1 MSTGS
6 VTRILDYGV
15 NNLNSV
21 EKAVRHLGYNA
32 EISPRIGDADRL
44 IIPGVGA
51 FGAAMRAISPLAD
64 EIRDFVASGRPI
76 LGICLGQQLLMD
88 GSDEHGQTAGLGLV
102 SGWVK
107 YLPKS
112 AGLKVPHMGWT
123 EVKFVENS
131 ELGRDVGASEC
142 VYFVHSLYCEC
153 SDSSMVVATADYGIT
168 FCAALRRENV
178 WGTQFHPEKS
188 GRVGL
193 KILENFL
200 AWN

>member
-1 MSTGS
+1 LSSAS

-21 EKAVRHLGYNA
+21 EKAVRFLGHKG
-32 EISPRIGDADRL
+32 EISKAIGDADRL

-51 FGAAMRAISPLAD
+51 FGQAMHALAPVAD
-64 EIRDFVASGRPI
+64 EVRAFAASGRPI

-88 GSDEHGQTAGLGLV
+88 GSDEHGQTFGLGLV
-102 SGWVK
+102 PGWVK
-107 YLPKS
+107 YLPKTG
-112 AGLKVPHMGWT
+112 GLKVPHMGWT
-123 EVKFVENS
+123 PVKFGAQSQLGSGVS
-131 ELGRDVGASEC
+131 ETEC

-153 SDSSMVVATADYGIT
+153 ADPTSVVATADYGIT
-168 FCAALRRENV
+168 FCAALRSENI

-188 GRVGL
+188 GTVGL

-200 AWN
+200 AWS